1 MKNLTVKNKQNNITF
16 KEVVS
21 ASRPVSWINT
31 AAPFLV
37 GYLIT
42 IKKLDITAIL
52 GLLYFLFPYNLL
64 MYGVND
70 IYDYESDI
78 KNPRKNSIEGG
89 LLAKNKHPQL
99 WLYIA
104 IFNIPFILYF
114 LVVGDNVVRVA
125 IIALILLC
133 LSYSAKPL
141 RFKEVPFLDALN
153 SSLHFVGPFIFGLMF
168 GNQVLDYWPIII
180 AFLCWGM
187 ASQSFGSIQD
197 IKPDRAANIKSIGTV
212 LGAKRTNTFSLVM
225 YSLTCIIVLI
235 CYFPYGLVAALLLSL
250 YLLNVLIFRKYKS
263 DARSNQYHR
272 GWQNFMWLNLLV
284 GFGICQILLFVYDP
298 FAVSDSYVLLFGFFL
313 LTFFLVQLGLTI
325 YNIRAFV
332 RPTTK
337 RLQEWPKISIIMHA
351 YNQQDNISS
360 TLLSVLGQQ
369 YPHFEIIFTDLGSND
384 NTRKIAESFQDPR
397 LKIIE
402 TKPIKAGWTLNA
414 WESQQLLSHATG
426 EIVILIGADTILLP
440 NSLSI
445 IAGLIT
451 ENNLSLV
458 SILPADQNQS
468 ISQQII
474 LSQNHYFMLGLFPSA
489 FMANTRPKSVN
500 ASGSLM
506 AFVRSSVE
514 SLGGFEL
521 VRKSPLEDF
530 DLAMAVKSK
539 GLETGFY
546 LGTDIATSQNHA
558 SLKLIIAQN
567 VRRFYPALHF
577 SMPLAISIFIGGF
590 FVLVLPSLLIILLLA
605 TNMYIGIWL
614 LVIAIGLSYINRL
627 IITIISKQSILS
639 TLLYPIGVMLSL
651 GLLIYSMLSYELF
664 KPRWQN
670 RTEVY

>member
-1 MKNLTVKNKQNNITF
+1 MKNNPKNLSL
-16 KEVVS
+16 KEIIET
-21 ASRPVSWINT
+21 SRPVSWVNT

-37 GYLIT
+37 GYLIAL
-42 IKKLDITAIL
+42 KSFDITAVI
-52 GLLYFLFPYNLL
+52 GTIYFLFPYNLL

-78 KNPRKNSIEGG
+78 KNPRKNSIEGAI
-89 LLAKNKHPQL
+89 LAKNKHGQL
-99 WLYIA
+99 WLA
-104 IFNIPFILYF
+104 IVLVNLPFIIYF
-114 LVVGDNVVRVA
+114 MTIGDTLVRIGTM
-125 IIALILLC
+125 LLVFFC

-153 SSLHFVGPFIFGLMF
+153 SSLHFVGPFVFGLIF
-168 GNQVLDYWPIII
+168 VNEINNYWPAII

-187 ASQSFGSIQD
+187 ASQAFGSVQD

-225 YSLTCIIVLI
+225 YSTTCVITLI
-235 CYFPYGLVAALLLSL
+235 FYFPVGVLASILLSV
-250 YLLNVLIFRKYKS
+250 YVLNVAVFRKYKS

-272 GWQNFMWLNLLV
+272 GWQNFMWLNMIV

-298 FAVSDSYVLLFGFFL
+298 FGVSSSYILLFGFFL
-313 LTFFLVQLGLTI
+313 LIFFLAQLGLTI

-332 RPTTK
+332 RPTTQ

-360 TLLSVLGQQ
+360 TLLAVLGQQ

-397 LKIIE
+397 LKIID
-402 TKPIKAGWTLNA
+402 TKPIEPGWTLNA
-414 WESQQLLSHATG
+414 WVSQQLLNKATG
-426 EIVILIGADTILLP
+426 DIVVLLGADTILLA

-445 IAGLIT
+445 VAGLIKHKK
-451 ENNLSLV
+451 LSLV

-468 ISQQII
+468 IAQQII

-489 FMANTRPKSVN
+489 YLAKKRPNSVN
-500 ASGSLM
+500 ASGSMM
-506 AFVRSSVE
+506 AFTRSSIV

-530 DLAMAVKSK
+530 DLAAAVKSK
-539 GLETGFY
+539 GLDTGFY

-558 SLKLIIAQN
+558 NLRLIIAQN
-567 VRRFYPALHF
+567 IRRFYPALHF
-577 SMPLAISIFIGGF
+577 SMPLTLSLFLGGI
-590 FVLVLPSLLIILLLA
+590 FVLVIPGILVIYLIF
-605 TNMYIGIWL
+605 TSMYLGIWL
-614 LVIAIGLSYINRL
+614 LVIAIGLSYVNRL
-627 IITIISKQSILS
+627 IITIISKQSIVS
-639 TLLYPIGVMLSL
+639 TLLYPLGVFISL
-651 GLLIYSMLSYELF
+651 CILIYSMLNYELF
-664 KPRWQN
+664 KPRWQS
-670 RTEVY
+670 RTEVF